1 MENNPSAEQEIK
13 FDKYTEELLEK
24 IKSENIAIHPT
35 VWELLN
41 HVLGNRIYALELTVG
56 DFLSNPRWLFK
67 VASFVMSSL
76 YKISGGRGE
85 ISPILHYLQR
95 IQANTE
101 QMDAFIKRLRQAT
114 EKKAGF

>member
-1 MENNPSAEQEIK
+1 MDNIPSSGQEIK

-24 IKSENIAIHPT
+24 IKNENITIHPT

-56 DFLSNPRWLFK
+56 DFLANPKWLFK
-67 VASFVMSSL
+67 VASFVMTSL
-76 YKISGGRGE
+76 YKISGGRGQ
-85 ISPILHYLQR
+85 IYPILHYLER

-101 QMDAFIKRLRQAT
+101 QMDAFMKRLRAAT
-114 EKKAGF
+114 EKKPGF